1 MPPNRIL
8 FVIPVPT
15 PLPIDPLLPEALE
28 PLVAGGSLV
37 VRAPTG
43 SGKTTRLPPA
53 LLDRVPAGSGQVL
66 LLEPRRIAARAA
78 ARRIAEERGVPL
90 GGEVGYSVRFDQ
102 KLSRETRLVAMTEG
116 VLLRRLQ
123 EDPFLD
129 GVAAI
134 VFDEFHERSLSSDV
148 ALAMARRVRESVR
161 PDLRLVVMSATL
173 DPGPLVQYLG
183 GCQALDSEGRTFP
196 VSVRYLSPTDV
207 GELLAR
213 DRRGGPFPR
222 SASAT
227 ATLVGWGVRRLWD
240 ETPGDLLCFLPGVGE
255 IRRAAESLGD
265 FASDQNAELVELYG
279 DLPPEKQ
286 DAALSPGS
294 RRRIILATNV
304 AETSLTVPG
313 VTGVID
319 TGLARVLR
327 RDPAT
332 GLDRLE
338 LSRISKAS
346 ADQRAGRAGRTQP
359 GVCLRLWTERDQQS
373 LPDRE
378 RPEIH
383 RVDLAG
389 AVLQL
394 RAWGETDLTAFPWFE
409 SPSSDSLREAEELLR
424 QLGALADEGV
434 TPLGQ
439 QLAACPAHPR
449 IGRLLAAAEQY
460 GQRGLLALAGALL
473 SERDPFLRDDQDS
486 RRRPAAHGSRSDLW
500 DRVHAVDSAIRSRR
514 YESDLGTLHR
524 GAVEQIAA
532 AAKQLEAALPPPPKT
547 TRSPFDPEEVLARA
561 LVAAFPDRVARRR
574 EAGSPRAVLVGG
586 RGVRLSPASAVSEAE
601 LFLALDV
608 QAAEPEAEV
617 RLASAVEPDW
627 LPRDLVTTVE
637 TMRFDDRTERVDAL
651 RTVRYLDLA
660 LSEVRVNPTDAAA
673 VATCLHAAACANW
686 ERVFPKED
694 DVEQFLARVAC
705 LREWLPDADLPPLD
719 RPQLEAIAR
728 DLCHDRRS
736 FADLRG
742 GPWLD
747 YLRAALTPAQ
757 LQLLDREAPERLA
770 VPSGNRITL
779 RYERGRPPVL
789 AVRIQE
795 LFGLAETPRVA
806 RGRVAVLMHLLAPNM
821 RPQQVTQDLKSFW
834 STTYAE
840 VKKEL
845 KRRYPKHAWPDDPW
859 TAVPQSR
866 PGRK

>member
-1 MPPNRIL
+1 VPPL
-8 FVIPVPT
+8 A
-15 PLPIDPLLPEALE
+15 PLPIDPLLPDAIK
-28 PLVAGGSLV
+28 PLAAGGALV

-53 LLDRVPAGSGQVL
+53 LLDLLPKTAGQVL

-78 ARRIAEERGVPL
+78 ARRISEERGGQL

-102 KLSRETRLVAMTEG
+102 KLTRETRLVAMTEG
-116 VLLRRLQ
+116 VLLRRLMD
-123 EDPFLD
+123 DPFLE

-134 VFDEFHERSLSSDV
+134 VFDEFHERGLASDLS
-148 ALAMARRVRESVR
+148 LAMARRVRDNVR

-173 DPGPLVQYLG
+173 EPGPLVDYLG
-183 GCQALDSEGRTFP
+183 GCATLDSSGRSFP
-196 VSVRYLSPTDV
+196 VDIRYLSPTDL

-227 ATLVGWGVRRLWD
+227 AHLVTWGIQHLWD
-240 ETPGDLLCFLPGVGE
+240 ATPGDLLCFLPGVGE
-255 IRRAAESLGD
+255 IRSAAESLVD
-265 FASDQNAELVELYG
+265 FAQDHAADIVELYG

-286 DAALSPGS
+286 DAVLRPRSISTGS

-313 VTGVID
+313 VTGVLD

-332 GLDRLE
+332 SLDRLE

-359 GVCLRLWTERDQQS
+359 GVCLRLWTERDHQG
-373 LPDRE
+373 LPE
-378 RPEIH
+378 RDLPEIQ

-389 AVLQL
+389 SVLQL
-394 RAWGETDLTAFPWFE
+394 RAWGESDLTAFPWFE
-409 SPSSDSLREAEELLR
+409 PPTPAALNEANELLHH
-424 QLGALADEGV
+424 LGALAEGDV
-434 TPLGQ
+434 TPLGRT
-439 QLAACPAHPR
+439 LAACPAHPR
-449 IGRLLAAAEQY
+449 IGRLLAAANEF
-460 GQRGLLALAGALL
+460 GHSRLLALAGALL
-473 SERDPFLRDDQDS
+473 SERDPFLRDDREP
-486 RRRPAAHGSRSDLW
+486 RRRTASHTSLSDLW
-500 DRVHAVDSAIRSRR
+500 DRVHALDDALRTRQ
-514 YESDLGTLHR
+514 YDSDLGSLHR

-532 AAKQLEAALPPPPKT
+532 AAKQLEQSLPVSQSAATSRL
-547 TRSPFDPEEVLARA
+547 DPETALARA
-561 LVAAFPDRVARRR
+561 LLTAFPDRVARRR
-574 EAGSPRAVLVGG
+574 EPGSPRALLVGG
-586 RGVRLSPASAVSEAE
+586 RGVRLAPASAVTQSE

-617 RLASAVEPDW
+617 RLASAIEPAW
-627 LPRDLVTTVE
+627 LAPHLVTTAE
-637 TMRFDDRTERVDAL
+637 TVRFDDRTERVEAL
-651 RTVRYLDLA
+651 RTTRYIDLP
-660 LSEVRVNPTDAAA
+660 LSEVRVNPTDTTA
-673 VATCLHAAACANW
+673 VAGCLHAAACTAW
-686 ERVFPKED
+686 DRVFPKD
-694 DVEQFLARVAC
+694 DDLDQFLARVHS
-705 LREWLPDADLPPLD
+705 LRDWLPDADLPALD
-719 RPQLEAIAR
+719 QPHLEQIAR

-736 FADLRG
+736 FADLRSA
-742 GPWLD
+742 PWLD
-747 YLRAALTPAQ
+747 YIRAALTPAQ
-757 LQLLDREAPERLA
+757 LQLLDREAPERIA

-779 RYERGRPPVL
+779 RYEPGRPPVL

-806 RGRVAVLMHLLAPNM
+806 RGRIAVLMHLLAPNM

-859 TAVPQSR
+859 TAPPQSR
-866 PGRK
+866 PTRKPN

>member
-1 MPPNRIL
+1 ML
-8 FVIPVPT
+8 T
-15 PLPIDPLLPEALE
+15 PLPIDPLLPEALGA
-28 PLVAGGSLV
+28 VAAGGGLV

-53 LLDRVPAGSGQVL
+53 LLDRLPAGSGQVL

-78 ARRIAEERGVPL
+78 ARRIAEERGVVL

-102 KLSRETRLVAMTEG
+102 KLSRETRLVAMTDG

-123 EDPFLD
+123 EDPFLE

-134 VFDEFHERSLSSDV
+134 VFDEFHERSLASDV
-148 ALAMARRVRESVR
+148 ALAMARRVQSSVR

-173 DPGPLVQYLG
+173 DPEPLVKFLG
-183 GCQALDSEGRTFP
+183 GCGTLESEGRTFP
-196 VSVRYLSPTDV
+196 VAIRTLSATDV

-227 ATLVGWGVRRLWD
+227 AGLVAWGVERLWD
-240 ETPGDLLCFLPGVGE
+240 ATRGDLLCFLPGVGE
-255 IRRAAESLGD
+255 IRRAAESLSA
-265 FASDQNAELVELYG
+265 FAREHRADVVELYG

-286 DAALSPGS
+286 DAALQPGS

-304 AETSLTVPG
+304 SETSLTVPG
-313 VTGVID
+313 VTGVVD

-332 GLDRLE
+332 SLDRLE

-346 ADQRAGRAGRTQP
+346 ADQRAGRAGRTEP

-373 LPDRE
+373 LPDRDV
-378 RPEIH
+378 PEIH

-394 RAWGETDLTAFPWFE
+394 RAWGEADLIAFPWFE
-409 SPSSDSLREAEELLR
+409 APSTEAINEADELLHR
-424 QLGALADEGV
+424 LGALADGAV

-439 QLAACPAHPR
+439 TLAVCPAHPR
-449 IGRLLAAAEQY
+449 IGRLLAAADEF
-460 GQRGLLALAGALL
+460 GHRGLLALAGALL
-473 SERDPFLRDDQDS
+473 SERDPFLREDNDA
-486 RRRPAAHGSRSDLW
+486 RRRAAAHRSRSDLW
-500 DRVHAVDSAIRSRR
+500 DRVQAVEVAIRGRR
-514 YESDLGTLHR
+514 YESELGTLGR

-532 AAKQLEAALPPPPKT
+532 AAKQLEGALPASAGGRAP
-547 TRSPFDPEEVLARA
+547 RHDAEEALARA
-561 LVAAFPDRVARRR
+561 LLAAFPDRVARRR

-586 RGVRLSPASAVSEAE
+586 RGVRLSPASAVTEAE

-617 RLASAVEPDW
+617 RLASAVEAEW
-627 LPRDLVTTVE
+627 LPRHLVTTDE
-637 TMRFDDRTERVDAL
+637 AMRFDSKSERVEAV
-651 RTVRYLDLA
+651 RTVRYLDLP

-673 VATCLHAAACANW
+673 VAACLHAAACADW

-694 DVEQFLARVAC
+694 EVEQFLARVAC
-705 LREWLPDADLPPLD
+705 LREWLPDADLPVMD
-719 RPQLEAIAR
+719 QSQLEAIAR

-742 GPWLD
+742 APWLD
-747 YLRAALTPAQ
+747 YLRAALTAAQ

-770 VPSGNRITL
+770 VPSGNRIAL
-779 RYERGRPPVL
+779 KYERGRPPVL